1 MWPGSYRKTDK
12 DLPFLVN
19 KYRAVSEA
27 NAFEAVFY
35 IRMHSPAQ
43 NTPLKQPAKRV
54 YN

>member
-12 DLPFLVN
+12 DLPVQDN
-19 KYRAVSEA
+19 KHKAVSEA

-35 IRMHSPAQ
+35 IGMHSPAQ